1 MGSSYV
7 TLGPGLP
14 PRSFGFCPHPGSF
27 PPLCRNLWHQPPT
40 RLRTPSLKSQ
50 KMLKDTH
57 RCRTGSGGNLVLGA
71 ETRRPPKGRQAGVGP
86 PSPYLFLFIFLF
98 FSAGDGT
105 PGLCMEGNL
114 PLSIFYCGKIH
125 TTENLLLFFWCWG
138 LNRGHHKC

>member
-1 MGSSYV
+1 
-7 TLGPGLP
+7 
-14 PRSFGFCPHPGSF
+14 
-27 PPLCRNLWHQPPT
+27 
-40 RLRTPSLKSQ
+40 
-50 KMLKDTH
+50 MLKDTH

-114 PLSIFYCGKIH
+114 PLS
-125 TTENLLLFFWCWG
+125 LFFIVVKFTRQKIYYYFFG
-138 LNRGHHKC
+138 AGD